1 MYSAFSSFPGGKI
14 TFIVNCRTLF
24 FGEGLFETLLWQGR
38 TRKLL
43 RHFKRLENSA
53 EFFHIHCPNY
63 EEFCHRIEEKTKGR
77 KTLYVKF
84 CLIAKGKDIYFS
96 YPEESDTLIIVKEYK
111 TDLTPKK
118 LCISTIK
125 RHSKNIVIYHKTMN
139 YLPNI
144 LVKREAISK
153 GFDDAII
160 LNEWDEITECSSSN
174 ILIVKGDSLQT
185 PARECGLLSGTT
197 LQILLEKAGV
207 KEERIKTEDLYKAS
221 AVFIL
226 NSLTGALPAFQVM
239 DKKYPVDNEI
249 FKYLNSFID
258 EENQP

>member
-1 MYSAFSSFPGGKI
+1 MQL
-14 TFIVNCRTLF
+14 RTLLY
-24 FGEGLFETLLWQGR
+24 GEGIFETILWRGK
-38 TRKLL
+38 TKKLY
-43 RHFKRLENSA
+43 RHYERLKSSA
-53 EFFHIHCPNY
+53 KFFQIPCPDFDN
-63 EEFCHRIEEKTKGR
+63 FCKFIEEKTNNR
-77 KTLYVKF
+77 KNLYVKF
-84 CLIAKGKDIYFS
+84 CLFSKG
-96 YPEESDTLIIVKEYK
+96 ESLFYAIPDASEVLIIVKECNPVRR
-111 TDLTPKK
+111 LQR
-118 LCISTIK
+118 LCISSIK
-125 RHSKNIVIYHKTMN
+125 RHSSNPVIYHKTMN

-144 LVKREAISK
+144 LIKRQAISK

-160 LNEWDEITECSSSN
+160 LNEKDEITECSSSN

-185 PARECGLLSGTT
+185 PAKECGLLSGTT

-226 NSLTGALPAFQVM
+226 NSLTGALSVFQVM

>member
-1 MYSAFSSFPGGKI
+1 MQL
-14 TFIVNCRTLF
+14 RTLLY
-24 FGEGLFETLLWQGR
+24 GEGIFETILWRGK
-38 TRKLL
+38 TKKLYRHYERL
-43 RHFKRLENSA
+43 RSSA
-53 EFFHIHCPNY
+53 QFLQIPCPDF
-63 EEFCHRIEEKTKGR
+63 ESFCKFIEEKTENR
-77 KTLYVKF
+77 KNLYVKF
-84 CLIAKGKDIYFS
+84 CLISKGKNLFYAIPDAS
-96 YPEESDTLIIVKEYK
+96 EVLIILKEYNPVRR
-111 TDLTPKK
+111 LQR
-118 LCISTIK
+118 LCISNIK
-125 RHSKNIVIYHKTMN
+125 RHSSNPVIYHKTMN

-144 LVKREAISK
+144 LVKREAIAK

-226 NSLTGALPAFQVM
+226 NSLTGALPVFQVM

-249 FKYLNSFID
+249 LKYLNSLID